1 MAVRAVAVRA
11 AAGTAVVGDAAVVE
25 PVAVAETAKDTDI
38 AQVLQVFGELGYG
51 LFLLCSTVP

>member
-1 MAVRAVAVRA
+1 MAVRA

-38 AQVLQVFGELGYG
+38 AQFFGELGYG